1 MIDVHVKIALN
12 RPAKKTLSRAKDL
25 TIGYTA
31 FRLAV
36 YPAVSSFFY
45 VLDRI
50 QAQKNH
56 GLSRGRELRN
66 IYNST
71 ITNFDNLV
79 KDLFCVIQKPTI
91 SLLSRLI

>member
-1 MIDVHVKIALN
+1 MIDTQRTIALN
-12 RPAKKTLSRAKDL
+12 RPAKKTLSRNKDL

-36 YPAVSSFFY
+36 YPAVSSFFC

-56 GLSRGRELRN
+56 DLRRGSGLRN
-66 IYNST
+66 IYNL
-71 ITNFDNLV
+71 IIRNFDNLV